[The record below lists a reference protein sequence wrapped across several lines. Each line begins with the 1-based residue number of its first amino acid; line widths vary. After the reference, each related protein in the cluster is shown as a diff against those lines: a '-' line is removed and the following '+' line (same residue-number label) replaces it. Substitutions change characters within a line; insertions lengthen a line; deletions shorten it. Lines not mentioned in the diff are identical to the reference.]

1 MDGNRLTD
9 DWLETGLARL
19 EEEGLSAS
27 TLHQYRGYLRLFQQF
42 LGQTKELGPKSLAQW
57 QQAMAQEG
65 VLSNSSI
72 NTRISAGH
80 SLLRALGHPE
90 WQVPKRLPEEPR
102 TCAELTR
109 QEYIRLLQ
117 MAKQQGREQIYY
129 IIKTIC
135 CTGVRVPE
143 PLRGELLQFARR
155 SGICKGPVFRNR
167 NGRPAARSTVWRLLQ
182 RLCRDAQVD
191 PQKAS
196 PRCLERLYQQ
206 TQEEVAATVS
216 TLMEQAYTQQL
227 LQENQRIGWDA

>member
-72 NTRISAGH
+72 NTRISAGN

-90 WQVPKRLPEEPR
+90 WQVPKRLPEDTSDLLDDMIRWPDNQD
-102 TCAELTR
+102 TNIWYYLAV
-109 QEYIRLLQ
+109 QEATNSHDYER
-117 MAKQQGREQIYY
+117 KSD
-129 IIKTIC
+129 
-135 CTGVRVPE
+135 GVHEKWTALNENEDWV
-143 PLRGELLQFARR
+143 
-155 SGICKGPVFRNR
+155 K
-167 NGRPAARSTVWRLLQ
+167 
-182 RLCRDAQVD
+182 
-191 PQKAS
+191 
-196 PRCLERLYQQ
+196 YQ
-206 TQEEVAATVS
+206 
-216 TLMEQAYTQQL
+216 
-227 LQENQRIGWDA
+227 

>member
-72 NTRISAGH
+72 NTRISAGN

-102 TCAELTR
+102 TCAELTQARIYSAAANGKAAGKGTDLLHR
-109 QEYIRLLQ
+109 QDHLLH
-117 MAKQQGREQIYY
+117 
-129 IIKTIC
+129 
-135 CTGVRVPE
+135 
-143 PLRGELLQFARR
+143 RGA
-155 SGICKGPVFRNR
+155 GG
-167 NGRPAARSTVWRLLQ
+167 
-182 RLCRDAQVD
+182 
-191 PQKAS
+191 
-196 PRCLERLYQQ
+196 
-206 TQEEVAATVS
+206 
-216 TLMEQAYTQQL
+216 
-227 LQENQRIGWDA
+227 

>member
-1 MDGNRLTD
+1 MDGNRVTD

-72 NTRISAGH
+72 NTRISAGN

-117 MAKQQGREQIYY
+117 MAKQQGREQIYS